1 MKIKLP
7 AIIWVTA
14 IVLAICSAFYS
25 VFGLSK
31 LFSGAVIAVIVVASV
46 LELSKIIVTTYL
58 HDYWNKSAKL
68 LRSYLVFALLC
79 LMAITSLGVYGFLTS
94 AYQDTI
100 KDFKLKQNEIS
111 KIDVKIEAFSK
122 QLDFFRK
129 NEVDIQKR
137 LESTQQ
143 LKSNQDKTVSTIY
156 SSTNNKN
163 TKLLEKSMKST
174 DELFNKA
181 SVQLA
186 ETQTKI
192 TAINDSVNYYQMQ
205 KLQLETENQISEVGP
220 LLYISK
226 FFNIEMDSVVNILV
240 LLIVI
245 VFDPLA
251 VALVIAAN
259 GMKNTNITIDEK
271 NNFIFDEKNVILN
284 DEDEKEEINTENY
297 NEEKYDEIQDNAVI
311 IEEPPTEEVVKSE
324 NIYGEEQT
332 RIVNKGKAVRIG

>member
-46 LELSKIIVTTYL
+46 LEISKIIVTTYL
-58 HDYWNKSAKL
+58 HDYWNKSAKFL
-68 LRSYLVFALLC
+68 KSYLVFALVC
-79 LMAITSLGVYGFLTS
+79 LMLITSLGVYGFLTS

-100 KDFKLKQNEIS
+100 KDFKIKQNEIS

-122 QLDFFRK
+122 QLDFFKK
-129 NEVDIQKR
+129 NEIDIQKR
-137 LESTQQ
+137 LESAQQ

-156 SSTNNKN
+156 ASTKNKN
-163 TKLLEKSMKST
+163 TKLLEKSMKAT
-174 DELFNKA
+174 DDLFNKT

-186 ETQTKI
+186 ETQEKI
-192 TAINDSVNYYQMQ
+192 TAVNDSVNYYQMQ
-205 KLQLETENQISEVGP
+205 KLQLQTENQISEVGP

-226 FFNIEMDSVVNILV
+226 FFNVEMDSVVNLLV
-240 LLIVI
+240 ILIVI

-259 GMKNTNITIDEK
+259 GIKNQDITVNEK

-284 DEDEKEEINTENY
+284 DDETKKENY
-297 NEEKYDEIQDNAVI
+297 SEPDTTPMQDNETI
-311 IEEPPTEEVVKSE
+311 IEEPQIEEAVSSE
-324 NIYGEEQT
+324 NIYGEEQS
-332 RIVNKGKAVRIG
+332 RIVNKGKAVSIL